1 MRKDI
6 LERMKL
12 MKKENI
18 KPNYAELSRQYNC
31 VYRTVKK
38 YFENNNIENI
48 KEPKPSILDEYKPI
62 IDEKLLIP
70 CTYKS
75 IFHFIKNKGYKG
87 SYSVVK
93 RYCRKVN
100 LEKVN
105 KATIRF
111 ETTPGLQAQVDW
123 KENMK
128 LVSRLGEIFN
138 IQIFL
143 MVLGYSRLK
152 YFELTLDKTQDT
164 LERCMINGLD
174 YFGGTPKEILFDNMR
189 TVVDHSRSN
198 YQKAVINNKF
208 YEFSKDV
215 GFEIITARAYR
226 PQTKGKVESLAKLM
240 GRLKPYNREFN
251 TLKELE
257 IIVNNFRDSI
267 NLEVVQTTGESPY
280 DRHKKE
286 KEYLHPINKQALINN
301 LFTLPIERIVTKDSM
316 FTYLNNKYSL
326 DPKYIGKTVILK
338 VNRTKIDV
346 FFSNMKI
353 SEHDISNN
361 KFNYKKVDMVSIL
374 KSDVF
379 KYKTDEEL
387 LDYADHNLKM
397 YDKL

>member
-1 MRKDI
+1 
-6 LERMKL
+6 
-12 MKKENI
+12 
-18 KPNYAELSRQYNC
+18 
-31 VYRTVKK
+31 
-38 YFENNNIENI
+38 
-48 KEPKPSILDEYKPI
+48 
-62 IDEKLLIP
+62 
-70 CTYKS
+70 
-75 IFHFIKNKGYKG
+75 
-87 SYSVVK
+87 
-93 RYCRKVN
+93 
-100 LEKVN
+100 
-105 KATIRF
+105 
-111 ETTPGLQAQVDW
+111 
-123 KENMK
+123 MK
-128 LVSRLGEIFN
+128 LVSKSGEIFK

-143 MVLGYSRLK
+143 MILGYSRLK

-174 YFGGTPKEILFDNMR
+174 YFGGTPKEILFDNIR

-215 GFEIITARAYR
+215 GFEIITSRAYR

-240 GRLKPYNREFN
+240 GRLNPYNREFN

-286 KEYLHPINKQALINN
+286 KEYLNPINKQALINN

-338 VNRTKIDV
+338 VNRTKIGV
-346 FFSNMKI
+346 FFSDMKI

-361 KFNYKKVDMVSIL
+361 KFNYKKGDMVSIL